1 MEYNSQKRI
10 NKTALTYGNCLLSL
24 LRETSTTTISYFL
37 VEQRSKHSWRENQ
50 VRVSIWLVGHW
61 RYAQH
66 THTHSHTHAHTPPVH
81 TLMHT
86 CIHSYM
92 HMHNYP
98 HMHSHTRTPHM
109 HTHPCNAPHTPMHTH
124 MHSCTLTPC
133 ACTHAHAHTSHTCTP
148 MHMHAHPPLPC
159 TQACTLMQ
167 TPHTHAHNMHTQLV
181 GKTTRLIG
189 SKHLRKPNELI
200 RKLPDK
206 DSHGQAQ
213 QVQICTTGPGNT
225 LNKQK
230 QQSGGWEDLPE
241 LPHHI
246 T

>member
-1 MEYNSQKRI
+1 MPN
-10 NKTALTYGNCLLSL
+10 TP
-24 LRETSTTTISYFL
+24 
-37 VEQRSKHSWRENQ
+37 
-50 VRVSIWLVGHW
+50 
-61 RYAQH
+61 
-66 THTHSHTHAHTPPVH
+66 THTPSAHTHAHMH
-81 TLMHT
+81 TLIHAHAQLPPHALTHT
-86 CIHSYM
+86 HPTHAHPSMRCT
-92 HMHNYP
+92 P
-98 HMHSHTRTPHM
+98 HSHAHSHAPHICMHM
-109 HTHPCNAPHTPMHTH
+109 HTHP
-124 MHSCTLTPC
+124 
-133 ACTHAHAHTSHTCTP
+133 THAHPCTCTHTP
-148 MHMHAHPPLPC
+148 HSHAHRHAPSC
-159 TQACTLMQ
+159 TH
-167 TPHTHAHNMHTQLV
+167 PTHMHTQLV

-225 LNKQK
+225 LNKHK